1 MFSIENFYYI
11 LHSHLLK
18 PLDILD
24 VVYCKFGSVSQ
35 DDLWYGRYLPY
46 RGTHYDCILQKI
58 LQKVPMCY
66 FFDQEPINEK
76 SINEC
81 EITNLVGNFKILV
94 NSEQSALKKQI
105 LKENHYLDWYYFFHG
120 FAALDW
126 YRDSQYFDQDIDWT
140 RPYISLNRLHT
151 NDRSYRLNLVAR
163 LAEQQLLDHGHVSL
177 HLDHTEFGTW
187 QQELTSPDTRLSAA
201 ACELIAQHLGQS
213 MTLDCETSTGSLSA
227 DFGHQ
232 EFELWKSGLWHI
244 VTETVFYHSKLHLTE
259 KIFKPI
265 VAQRPF
271 MLAAAPGNL
280 AYLKSYGFQTF
291 DHWIDESY
299 DTIQDPDQRLQAIV
313 DQTSRLCAMSDSELQ
328 QMHQEMQPVLDHNFN
343 HLWTTFRHC
352 IVDELVNNFE
362 RSVRLWNNGRIDG
375 KELPLQN
382 VDLARVKEIL
392 LR

>member
-11 LHSHLLK
+11 LHRHLLN
-18 PLDILD
+18 PLKLHDAI
-24 VVYCKFGSVSQ
+24 YMQFGSVNQ
-35 DDLWYGRYLPY
+35 HPCLGYYLKTSFAPGSY
-46 RGTHYDCILQKI
+46 ISYIFRTNF
-58 LQKVPMCY
+58 CY
-66 FFDQEPINEK
+66 FFDQEPIDE
-76 SINEC
+76 ININDC
-81 EITNLVGNFKILV
+81 ILTTDWSSFKALA
-94 NSEQSALKKQI
+94 NSEHSTLKQKI

-126 YRDSQYFDQDIDWT
+126 YQDAQYFDQNINWT
-140 RPYISLNRLHT
+140 RPYICLNRLHV

-163 LAEQQLLDHGHVSL
+163 LTKQNLLHHGHVSL
-177 HLDHTEFGTW
+177 HLGHTEYGTW
-187 QQELTSPDTRLSAA
+187 QQEIASADSRLSTDAR
-201 ACELIAQHLGQS
+201 ELIAQHLDQPLI
-213 MTLDCETSTGSLSA
+213 LDKDNTTGSLSA

-244 VTETVFYHSKLHLTE
+244 VTETVFYHDKLHLTE

-271 MLAAAPGNL
+271 MLVAAPGNL
-280 AYLKSYGFQTF
+280 AYLKSYGFRTF
-291 DHWIDESY
+291 DQWIDESY
-299 DTIQDPDQRLQAIV
+299 DSIEDPDQRLQAIV

-328 QMHQEMQPVLDHNFN
+328 QMHQEMQPVLKHNFD
-343 HLWTTFRHC
+343 HLWTTFRHH
-352 IVDELVNNFE
+352 IVHELVDNFE

-382 VDLARVKEIL
+382 INLARVKEIL